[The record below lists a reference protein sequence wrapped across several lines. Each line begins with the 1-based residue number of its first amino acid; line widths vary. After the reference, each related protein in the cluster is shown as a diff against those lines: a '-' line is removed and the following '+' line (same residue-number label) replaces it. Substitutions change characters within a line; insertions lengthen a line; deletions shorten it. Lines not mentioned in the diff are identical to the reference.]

1 MKHYYAPDGAFLVCN
16 QKEYNMPD
24 HKYEEL
30 KRLLREMGSVMVAFS
45 GGVDSTLLLKSAVDE
60 LKDRAAA
67 ITIQAPFHSRAE
79 LSEARHLA
87 EEIGA
92 RQIVYDARQLEMSAI
107 ENNPPDRCYICKKT
121 IFSICRSIAGENG
134 FSWLADGSNSDD
146 LDDYRPGRRAL
157 QELGIRSPLLEAGL
171 TKADI
176 RELSRR
182 IGLQTWNKPAMAC
195 LLTRFP
201 HGVRITEDQLI
212 MVENCEDFLR
222 NLGFGQ
228 LRVRVHGE
236 TARIE
241 LENAEMARFME
252 VDIRAAV
259 SEYFH
264 SAGFKRISLDLEGY
278 RCGSMNQTG

>member
-1 MKHYYAPDGAFLVCN
+1 
-16 QKEYNMPD
+16 MPD
-24 HKYEEL
+24 HKYKEL

-45 GGVDSTLLLKSAVDE
+45 GGVDSTLLLKAAVGE
-60 LKDRAAA
+60 LQDRGVA

-79 LSEARHLA
+79 LSEARQLA
-87 EEIGA
+87 KEIGA
-92 RQIVYDARQLEMSAI
+92 RQIVYDARQLDMGAI
-107 ENNPPDRCYICKKT
+107 ENNPPDRCYICKQT

-157 QELGIRSPLLEAGL
+157 QELGVRSPLLEAGL
-171 TKADI
+171 TKGDI

-182 IGLQTWNKPAMAC
+182 LGLQTWNKPAMAC

-201 HGVRITEDQLI
+201 HGARITEERLT

-222 NLGFGQ
+222 KIGFGQ
-228 LRVRVHGE
+228 LRVRVHDE

-241 LENAEMARFME
+241 LEDADMKRFME
-252 VDIRAAV
+252 GDIRAAV
-259 SEYFH
+259 CDFFH
-264 SAGFKRISLDLEGY
+264 STGFKRIALDLEGY
-278 RCGSMNQTG
+278 RCGSMNQAD

>member
-1 MKHYYAPDGAFLVCN
+1 
-16 QKEYNMPD
+16 MPD

-92 RQIVYDARQLEMSAI
+92 RQIVYDTRQLEMSAI

>member
-1 MKHYYAPDGAFLVCN
+1 
-16 QKEYNMPD
+16 
-24 HKYEEL
+24 
-30 KRLLREMGSVMVAFS
+30 MGSVMVAFS
-45 GGVDSTLLLKSAVDE
+45 GGVDSTLLLKAAVDE
-60 LKDRAAA
+60 LQDRAIA

-79 LSEARHLA
+79 LSEARQLA

-92 RQIVYDARQLEMSAI
+92 RQIVYDARQLDMGAI
-107 ENNPPDRCYICKKT
+107 ENNPPERCYICKQS

-157 QELGIRSPLLEAGL
+157 QELGVRSPLLEAGL
-171 TKADI
+171 TKTDI

-182 IGLQTWNKPAMAC
+182 LGLQTWNKPAMAC

-201 HGVRITEDQLI
+201 HGARITEERLT

-222 NLGFGQ
+222 KIGFGQ
-228 LRVRVHGE
+228 LRVRVHDE

-241 LENAEMARFME
+241 LEDADLVRFMDNKMR
-252 VDIRAAV
+252 VAV
-259 SEYFH
+259 CDYFH
-264 SAGFKRISLDLEGY
+264 KEGFRRVTLDLEGY
-278 RCGSMNQTG
+278 RCGSMNQPS